1 MEKTQLHKPKLTD
14 IAVAIVWIVT
24 AIVTFIRIPQAFIL
38 EALLVMITA
47 VYMLACVGF
56 FDDTDIEEQERGQN
70 DYEIQKLFWKT

>member
-14 IAVAIVWIVT
+14 IAVAIVWIAM
-24 AIVTFIRIPQAFIL
+24 AIIAFINIPQAFML

-56 FDDTDIEEQERGQN
+56 FDDTDIEE
-70 DYEIQKLFWKT
+70 